1 MEGIPEKLLLCCQRF
16 LLPSVGS
23 SDPDLSCSFP
33 PGLAGQAVAAAL
45 APPSGGRGE
54 RGRPVTSEGGGAL
67 LGGSPWTRSGVAC
80 PLRSV
85 CFVFIQASKQNAL
98 HLPQTFRFSIA
109 CQVCFFLVGS
119 IFIFNAILFLT
130 FKLQGGHRV
139 PGPVCACGLCATLSG
154 PRFPHLSSGE
164 INSEV

>member
-85 CFVFIQASKQNAL
+85 CFVCIQASKQKRPASSSNVSFL
-98 HLPQTFRFSIA
+98 CCVPSVLFPGRFDIY
-109 CQVCFFLVGS
+109 
-119 IFIFNAILFLT
+119 I
-130 FKLQGGHRV
+130 
-139 PGPVCACGLCATLSG
+139 
-154 PRFPHLSSGE
+154 
-164 INSEV
+164 